1 MRITSYVS
9 GRVLNPFSRTI
20 TKPKERGAAQAML
33 YALGLKKNDLQKPQ
47 VGICSMWYEGNP
59 CNAKLDVLSARVK
72 ESVNKKHLLPLQ
84 FNTIGVSDGMSM
96 GTEGMKYSLPSR
108 DLIAD
113 SIETVVS
120 AQHYDAL
127 VCIPGCD
134 KNLPGAAMALL
145 RLNRPGCILY
155 GGSMR
160 PQYFGGDKLDIV
172 SAFESYGKYIGG
184 EINDTERE
192 LIVKHACDRSKCGS
206 CAGLY
211 TANTM
216 AILLE
221 VMGLSLPNDSSGSS
235 LSDEKF
241 METDQMGDIMT
252 NLVNKDIKP
261 RDIATRES
269 FLNAVKMLSIIGG
282 STNAII
288 HLLAMAQNAD
298 VQFTLEDV
306 RSVDQIPVLL
316 NMKPHGKYCMT
327 DLGPLGGTAA
337 LCKYLIE
344 QNILDGD
351 TRTITGKTLWENV
364 KTAPTLNVEVDGDDI
379 IVHSLSKP
387 FKKTSHIN
395 ILRGNIAPNG
405 CISKIYSEEK
415 RHTGPAI
422 VFDSETEMLQA
433 LENGKIRKDHFVIL
447 RYQGESVGCPEML
460 APTSALIGYFG
471 KDDVPAFAT
480 DGRFSGGSTGI
491 LVAHLPDAFKPNS
504 PTALLRNNDQI
515 TVCLESG
522 SIEAYAQDFEWR
534 INPPMRSC
542 SRQAPINRSTYLNRF
557 CKYVGDIE
565 TGFTM
570 Q

>member
-9 GRVLNPFSRTI
+9 NRVLNPFSRTI
-20 TKPKERGAAQAML
+20 TEPRERGAAQAML
-33 YALGLKKNDLQKPQ
+33 YALGLKKNDLRKPQ

-59 CNAKLDVLSARVK
+59 CNAKLDVLSHRVK
-72 ESVNKKHLLPLQ
+72 KSIQKENLLPLQ

-96 GTEGMKYSLPSR
+96 GTDGMKYSLPSR

-120 AQHYDAL
+120 AQHYDGL

-134 KNLPGAAMALL
+134 KNLPGSAMALL

-172 SAFESYGKYIGG
+172 SAFESYGQYISG

-241 METDQMGDIMT
+241 IETDTMGEIMT
-252 NLVNKDIKP
+252 NLVNNNIKP
-261 RDIATRES
+261 QDIATRES
-269 FLNAVKMLSIIGG
+269 FMNAVKMLSIIGG

-288 HLLAMAQNAD
+288 HLLAMAQNAN

-306 RSVDQIPVLL
+306 KSVDQIPVLL

-327 DLGPLGGTAA
+327 DLGPMGGTAA

-344 QNILDGD
+344 QNILNGD
-351 TRTITGKTLWENV
+351 TLTITGKTLWENV
-364 KTAPTLNVEVDGDDI
+364 QSSPMLDFSNDQDI
-379 IVHSLSKP
+379 VYSLDTP
-387 FKKTSHIN
+387 FKRTSHIN
-395 ILRGNIAPNG
+395 ILQGNLAPQG
-405 CISKIYSEEK
+405 CISKIYSEK
-415 RHTGPAI
+415 KTHSGPAI
-422 VFDSETEMLQA
+422 VFDTEADLLQA
-433 LENGKIRKDHFVIL
+433 LENGKIRKDHFIIL

-504 PTALLRNNDQI
+504 PTAKICDGDPI
-515 TVCLESG
+515 TVCLDSG
-522 SIEAYAQDFEWR
+522 KIETTVPDFEKRMNIR
-534 INPPMRSC
+534 IRSC
-542 SRQAPINRSTYLNRF
+542 SNKISNHTNTYLNRF
-557 CKYVGDIE
+557 CKYVGDVE

-570 Q
+570 S